1 MPLCEAEED
10 CRAINHGMPWTL
22 EEKVYLAKFHGPDGL
37 EMVSASLGRDKHAV
51 NACMQRLKRQGI
63 WDKYKNMPYEEY
75 EQIVL
80 KGERGKEH
88 AM

>member
-1 MPLCEAEED
+1 MPLCEAEEV
-10 CRAINHGMPWTL
+10 CRPINHGMPWTL
-22 EEKVYLAKFHGPDGL
+22 EEKVYLAKFHATDGL
-37 EMVSASLGRDKHAV
+37 GLVSASLGRDKLAV

-80 KGERGKEH
+80 SGEGGKQNEL
-88 AM
+88 